1 MFQSAYIE
9 EEIDRL
15 AINSKH
21 QMGSTLN
28 VNAHP
33 NVAATSGNTSPG
45 QSVATNQPTNS
56 FQQVNIPNPS
66 SLLPNIESSSNK
78 LCALL
83 AIALE
88 SNIRLW
94 LVNDESSTV
103 LIGNF
108 CLNSPVDNL
117 FFIGSQLVATSSI
130 GKIGKYT

>member
-1 MFQSAYIE
+1 MFQSSYIE

-21 QMGSTLN
+21 QMGSSSN

-33 NVAATSGNTSPG
+33 NVPTTSGQISPN
-45 QSVATNQPTNS
+45 QSVSTSQPLNS
-56 FQQVNIPNPS
+56 AQQVNIPNPS
-66 SLLPNIESSSNK
+66 ALLPNVEPSSAK

-88 SNIRLW
+88 SSIRLW
-94 LVNDESSTV
+94 LVNDESSTI

-117 FFIGSQLVATSSI
+117 FFIGSQLVATSSS
-130 GKIGKYT
+130 GKIGN